1 MPEKQKFAPIFGND
15 NFSVSTPGTVTTEE
29 LKSFLDTDPSEVT
42 EIQEEPDP
50 KVPKDKA
57 SEDGVDPKKKP
68 EAQVKPDSF
77 KPEDLYSL
85 NKEDEEEAVEEDP
98 ILKKKVPEKATN
110 SEDTES
116 TYSTLSKDLLNLGVF
131 TSDEDS
137 EGNEVVPTIES
148 AEDFLKQFQSEIRKQ
163 TGSSIQKF
171 LEQFG
176 PEYSEMF
183 DAVFVNGVPPY
194 EYISRQAK
202 IENIQAF
209 DITSEDNQE
218 KIVRQ
223 WYLSEG
229 RTPEAIE
236 SKIQKLKNYGDLE
249 EEAKEAQG
257 VLATKEQKD
266 LDSLA
271 QQKQQEIQKKQRMKS
286 EYVSNVN
293 RILSEKLTSKDFDG
307 IPVDKRF
314 AEQTRNYLTRDV
326 YQTPDKQLLTEFD
339 KDILD
344 LNKPENNQN
353 KVKIAM
359 ILQMLK
365 SDPTLSKLSKRAV
378 SKETNKLF
386 SEVERKFGKA
396 KPATREQ
403 EIINNW

>member
-1 MPEKQKFAPIFGND
+1 MPEKQKLSPIFGND
-15 NFSVSTPGTVTTEE
+15 NFSVSTPGTVAIDE
-29 LKSFLDTDPSEVT
+29 LTSFLDTDPDNVT
-42 EIQEEPDP
+42 EIQNEPDNKEP
-50 KVPKDKA
+50 KNKVPEEVTKGK
-57 SEDGVDPKKKP
+57 EKP
-68 EAQVKPDSF
+68 EAQLKDNPF
-77 KPEDLYSL
+77 KVEDLYSDEED
-85 NKEDEEEAVEEDP
+85 NKEPEEEP
-98 ILKKKVPEKATN
+98 ILKKKVPEK
-110 SEDTES
+110 EES
-116 TYSTLSKDLLNLGVF
+116 TDESPYTTLSKDLLNLGVF
-131 TSDEDS
+131 TTDEDE
-137 EGNEVVPTIES
+137 EGNEVVPTINS
-148 AEDFLKQFQSEIRKQ
+148 AEDFLKQFQSEIKKQ
-163 TGSSIQKF
+163 AGSSIQKF

-202 IENIQAF
+202 IENIENF
-209 DITSEDNQE
+209 DIESEDNQE

-236 SKIQKLKNYGDLE
+236 AKIQKLKNYGDLE

-257 VLATKEQKD
+257 VLAQKEQRD
-266 LDSLA
+266 LASLA
-271 QQKQQEIQKKQRMKS
+271 EQKQQETQKRQRAKS
-286 EYVSNVN
+286 EYLSN
-293 RILSEKLTSKDFDG
+293 IHKIISDKLTSKDFDG

-314 AEQTRNYLTRDV
+314 AEQTKNYLTRDV

-344 LNKPENNQN
+344 LNKPENNQT
-353 KVKIAM
+353 KVKLAM

-396 KPATREQ
+396 KPSSKEQ
-403 EIINNW
+403 EVLNNW